1 MYTVYIISMHYVY
14 VSIYICSIFT
24 LYIVIYIH
32 IHNIVIELYDIYIC
46 IYHLHGSMSN
56 SAPEVSVRAA
66 RPFLNWFDAPAAQR
80 QKLGGGLQVDGWQ
93 PR

>member
-32 IHNIVIELYDIYIC
+32 IHNIVIELYDIYIYMH
-46 IYHLHGSMSN
+46 IPSSRVN
-56 SAPEVSVRAA
+56 VQFSARGQRAGG
-66 RPFLNWFDAPAAQR
+66 AALF
-80 QKLGGGLQVDGWQ
+80 KLV
-93 PR
+93 